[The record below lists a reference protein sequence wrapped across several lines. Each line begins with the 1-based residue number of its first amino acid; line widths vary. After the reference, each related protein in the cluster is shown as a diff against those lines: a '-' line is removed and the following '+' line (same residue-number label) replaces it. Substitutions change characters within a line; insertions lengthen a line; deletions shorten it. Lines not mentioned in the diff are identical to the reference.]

1 MTPLSGY
8 TPTPPHLPRR
18 APGKISVGA
27 LLVTLGLVG
36 CGSSLPSTTST
47 PSKASLN
54 RTTAVIK
61 LASPALAGHQTIP
74 AAYTCDGR
82 NISPSLT
89 WSAIPHGTAELVI
102 YVLGAEPPRQTKAST
117 PIKATVQW
125 VVGGLSPKLHGIA
138 AGKLPPGA
146 VVGRNSTNKR
156 SRYFLCPA
164 KGVNERYIFLLY
176 ALPHRL
182 AVQPGFKGGP
192 LFNKI
197 NTSALAHGL
206 LTSSYKRA

>member
-1 MTPLSGY
+1 MVGHPTRHRGTGY
-8 TPTPPHLPRR
+8 LCPRGR
-18 APGKISVGA
+18 A
-27 LLVTLGLVG
+27 
-36 CGSSLPSTTST
+36 
-47 PSKASLN
+47 
-54 RTTAVIK
+54 
-61 LASPALAGHQTIP
+61 ASPDQGLNPNQSH
-74 AAYTCDGR
+74 R
-82 NISPSLT
+82 S
-89 WSAIPHGTAELVI
+89 
-102 YVLGAEPPRQTKAST
+102 
-117 PIKATVQW
+117 
-125 VVGGLSPKLHGIA
+125 VGGLSPKLHGIA